1 MSQGPQPQRNVNNLP
16 AVVPFV
22 PTFGA
27 ATDANGNAYLNL
39 GSSYTMSA
47 DGAQVLVS
55 YKFRVTGAGTGPIA
69 NTISLPIPASATL
82 GNLAVFPPTPLVV
95 TATGAST
102 ISVTNNVAANDN
114 LVLGL
119 ASGGVNLGASIYTVE
134 ILCKYMVVAANN

>member
-55 YKFRVTGAGTGPIA
+55 YKFRVTGGAGGLIA
-69 NTISLPIPASATL
+69 NSISLPIPASDTL
-82 GNLAVFPPTPLVV
+82 NLTAVFPPTPLVV
-95 TATGAST
+95 SSSGAST
-102 ISVTNNVAANDN
+102 LFVTNNVGANTASTLSLAGGPTAAGI
-114 LVLGL
+114 V
-119 ASGGVNLGASIYTVE
+119 YTVE
-134 ILCKYMVVAANN
+134 ILLKYMVVAANN